1 MIYHWRC
8 LTQWLDTARFS
19 DTVWPPDMKNWLIG
33 KDLDAG
39 KDCGQEQK
47 GTTDDEMVGW
57 HHRINGHEF
66 EQAPGV
72 DDGQGSLTCC
82 SPWGRKELDMTE
94 RLSNKYQN
102 ESHQIFEILILLG
115 IIELLCTQS
124 RKTSVKHF
132 NKNGIIQTSISKV
145 GFVKTECASMEMFC
159 VNVGFIFSS
168 LKDSCQL
175 MTENLQLHGSMHLK
189 KHCVTM
195 EICFRNELCK
205 IIPNK

>member
-1 MIYHWRC
+1 V
-8 LTQWLDTARFS
+8 T
-19 DTVWPPDMKNWLIG
+19 
-33 KDLDAG
+33 
-39 KDCGQEQK
+39 E
-47 GTTDDEMVGW
+47 DEMAGW
-57 HHRINGHEF
+57 HHWLNGHEF
-66 EQAPGV
+66 EQAPAVG
-72 DDGQGSLTCC
+72 DGWGGLTCC

-94 RLSNKYQN
+94 RLSNTYQN

-175 MTENLQLHGSMHLK
+175 MTENLQLCGSMHLK
-189 KHCVTM
+189 KHCITM
-195 EICFRNELCK
+195 EICFRNELCN